1 MGIGD
6 VGSRNVGNAEQVNEP
21 VRQARH
27 GRTQMRRAHH
37 WLALPALAL
46 LLAGCAGSGIGGG
59 DGNDGP
65 MGAGNAGDQ
74 GVFGS
79 SMETTTVAPTG
90 GSAAASGAVGAGTA
104 AVTAGDADPSAF
116 TCPPIQVRAGA
127 AAWQVTEPSDG
138 GVRYQATLGQFSRE
152 CRFSAPDMNMRV
164 GIQGRVLLG
173 PKGGPGKLTVPIRLA
188 VVEEGPAPKSVWTKF
203 YSVPVEVGPNV
214 MQVDFGLVAD
224 DVNFPRPTPG
234 LSERYVLYVGFDPQ
248 GKEEKPVR
256 ARPTTPRAQPQAQQA
271 PRPAPAAT
279 AAPRATPAATPA
291 ATATPR
297 QIAPAT
303 APAATVAPRTSPSAP
318 TSTVQTAPATP
329 APATPAPAATAPAT
343 PAPAASAPAPA
354 PDNSQTQWIG
364 APAPSTGGF
373 SQ

>member
-6 VGSRNVGNAEQVNEP
+6 VGSRNVVNAEQVNGP
-21 VRQARH
+21 AGGVRR
-27 GRTQMRRAHH
+27 GRTHRGRAHH

-46 LLAGCAGSGIGGG
+46 LLAGCAGNGIGGG
-59 DGNDGP
+59 DGNEGP
-65 MGAGNAGDQ
+65 MGSGNAGDQ
-74 GVFGS
+74 GIFGS
-79 SMETTTVAPTG
+79 TMQTTTVAPTG
-90 GSAAASGAVGAGTA
+90 GSAAAGGAVGAGTA
-104 AVTAGDADPSAF
+104 AVTAGNPDLSEF

-152 CRFSAPDMNMRV
+152 CRFSAPDMNMRI

-203 YSVPVEVGPNV
+203 YAVPVEVGPGV

-234 LSERYVLYVGFDPQ
+234 LSERYVVYVGFDPQ
-248 GKEEKPVR
+248 GKEEKPTR
-256 ARPTTPRAQPQAQQA
+256 ARPATPRAQPQAQQA

-279 AAPRATPAATPA
+279 AAPRATPVVTPA
-291 ATATPR
+291 PTATPR
-297 QIAPAT
+297 QMSPT
-303 APAATVAPRTSPSAP
+303 VAPAASAAPRTSPSAP

-329 APATPAPAATAPAT
+329 APAATAPAAT
-343 PAPAASAPAPA
+343 APAASAPAPN
-354 PDNSQTQWIG
+354 NSDTQWIG

>member
-6 VGSRNVGNAEQVNEP
+6 GLNGDVVDKA
-21 VRQARH
+21 A
-27 GRTQMRRAHH
+27 GRIRRARSHAGRARQ

-46 LLAGCAGSGIGGG
+46 LLAGCAGNGIGGG

-79 SMETTTVAPTG
+79 SMETTTVAPT
-90 GSAAASGAVGAGTA
+90 AGTA
-104 AVTAGDADPSAF
+104 AVTPGVADASDF
-116 TCPPIQVRAGA
+116 TCPPVQVRAGA

-152 CRFSAPDMNMRV
+152 CRFTSPEMNMRV

-203 YSVPVEVGPNV
+203 YSVPVEVGAGV

-224 DVNFPRPTPG
+224 DVNFPLPTPG
-234 LSERYVLYVGFDPQ
+234 LSERYIVYVGFDPQ

-279 AAPRATPAATPA
+279 AAPRATPVATPA
-291 ATATPR
+291 PSTTPR
-297 QIAPAT
+297 QIT
-303 APAATVAPRTSPSAP
+303 PAASAAPRTSPSAP
-318 TSTVQTAPATP
+318 SATVQTAPATP
-329 APATPAPAATAPAT
+329 APATPAPAAAAAT
-343 PAPAASAPAPA
+343 PAPAASAPAPS